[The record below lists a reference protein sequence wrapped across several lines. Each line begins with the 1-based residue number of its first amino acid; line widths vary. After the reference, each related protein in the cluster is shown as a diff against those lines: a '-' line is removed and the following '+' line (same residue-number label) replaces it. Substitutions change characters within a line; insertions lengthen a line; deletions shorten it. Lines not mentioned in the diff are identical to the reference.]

1 MQQIP
6 VFARP
11 TPKQRLDPGQKSF
24 GKQCVR
30 ASEKQNEMRLFPK
43 PSGRTNDA
51 DAKFA
56 SGECG
61 SFCAAASLSYAQ
73 RRGEYGCTLTSK
85 ADLTQYANLFASCP

>member
-1 MQQIP
+1 MLTELTGRSIGWGTWI
-6 VFARP
+6 R
-11 TPKQRLDPGQKSF
+11 TKTNG
-24 GKQCVR
+24 VR
-30 ASEKQNEMRLFPK
+30 VRCSTIKLFPK

-73 RRGEYGCTLTSK
+73 RRGGYGCTLTSK